1 MARLKPKFFK
11 KFRKLKPLKKFL
23 MAAGLLIVPL
33 LVIFLGYNLFHY
45 GLIFPNTSIAGV
57 NVSSLSPEKAAS
69 TLAEKIDVPEKI
81 ILVANDTP
89 WVIET
94 KEIGLSYDY
103 SSSATTAYER
113 TRTGNIFY
121 DFAKRTTAPFVRTNL
136 GLRMAID
143 EEKLESALSVIAGE
157 IAVEPVYPS
166 VQLIAKQVSV
176 EKGKAGTDLDV
187 KILRAKI
194 GQVLAF
200 ASSEPIEIPL
210 KVIDPTL
217 TDEEAKLLA
226 ERAEKLKSKILTL
239 KFEFQTFTY
248 KGNQLLG
255 LLDAK
260 KQYSEGATTEL
271 ANEIAKSINREPQD
285 SVFVF
290 EAGRVKEFA
299 PSRDGVTLDAEALT
313 EKIKESLTTLE
324 TFEETLASIDIPVER
339 KAPKIQTEDV
349 NNLGIKELI
358 GRGSSRFAGSIANRI
373 YNISLASSR
382 FKGVLVAPGETFS
395 FNEVLGDV
403 SGFTGYKQAYIIQ
416 DGKTIL
422 GDGGGVCQ
430 VSTTLFRAALNAGLP
445 IIERRAH
452 AYRVSYYEQD
462 SPPGL
467 DATVYAP
474 TTDLKFKNDTPGH
487 LLIQPVVDTKKA
499 TLVFEIYGTSDGR
512 IAKTTKPVV
521 TNVVAPPEDL
531 YQDDPTLPAGTIKQV
546 DFKAWGAK
554 VTFNYSVERGGETI
568 YQKTFVSNFRPW
580 QAVYLRGTG
589 PSQP

>member
-1 MARLKPKFFK
+1 
-11 KFRKLKPLKKFL
+11 

-33 LVIFLGYNLFHY
+33 LVIFLGYNLYHY
-45 GLIFPNTSIAGV
+45 GLIFPNTFIAGV
-57 NVSSLSPEKAAS
+57 NVSSLSPEKAS
-69 TLAEKIDVPEKI
+69 SLLAENIDVPEKI
-81 ILVANDTP
+81 LLVANDTP
-89 WVIET
+89 WIIET
-94 KEIGLSYDY
+94 KEIDLNYDY
-103 SSSATTAYER
+103 AHSARTAYER

-121 DFAKRTTAPFVRTNL
+121 DFVKRTAAPFVKTNL
-136 GLRMAID
+136 GLRMSLD
-143 EEKLESALSVIAGE
+143 EEKLGEALSVIAGE

-166 VQLIAKQVSV
+166 VQLIAKQISV

-200 ASSEPIEIPL
+200 ASSEPIIIPL
-210 KVIDPTL
+210 KEIDPTL
-217 TDEEAKLLA
+217 TDEEARVLA
-226 ERAEKLKSKILTL
+226 GRAEKLKDKVLTL

-248 KGNQLLG
+248 QGNQLLG

-260 KQYSEGATTEL
+260 KEYREEATTEL
-271 ANEIAKSINREPQD
+271 ANEIAKSVNREPQD
-285 SVFVF
+285 SVFIF
-290 EAGRVKEFA
+290 EEGRVKEFA
-299 PSRDGVTLDAEALT
+299 PSKEGVTLDAEALT
-313 EKIKESLTTLE
+313 VKIKESLTTLE
-324 TFEETLASIDIPVER
+324 ISEETLVSIDVPVEK

-349 NNLGIKELI
+349 NNLGIRELI

-395 FNEVLGDV
+395 FNNVLGDV

-430 VSTTLFRAALNAGLP
+430 VSTTLFRAALAAGLP
-445 IIERRAH
+445 IVERRAH

-487 LLIQPVVDTKKA
+487 ILIQPVVDTKRA
-499 TLVFEIYGTSDGR
+499 SLVFEIYGTSDGR

-546 DFKAWGAK
+546 DFKAWGAR
-554 VTFNYSVERGGETI
+554 VTFDYSVERGGETI

-589 PSQP
+589 PVQ

>member
-580 QAVYLRGTG
+580 QAIYLRGTA
-589 PSQP
+589 PAQ

>member
-1 MARLKPKFFK
+1 
-11 KFRKLKPLKKFL
+11 

-33 LVIFLGYNLFHY
+33 LVIFLGYNLYHY
-45 GLIFPNTSIAGV
+45 GLIFPNTFIAGV
-57 NVSSLSPEKAAS
+57 NVSSLSPERAS
-69 TLAEKIDVPEKI
+69 SLLAENIDVPEKI
-81 ILVANDTP
+81 LLVANDTP
-89 WVIET
+89 WIIET
-94 KEIGLSYDY
+94 KEIDLSYDY
-103 SSSATTAYER
+103 AHSARTAYER

-121 DFAKRTTAPFVRTNL
+121 DFVKRTAAPFVKTNL
-136 GLRMAID
+136 GLRMSLD
-143 EEKLESALSVIAGE
+143 EEKLGEALSVIAGE

-166 VQLIAKQVSV
+166 VQLIAKQISV

-200 ASSEPIEIPL
+200 ASSEPIIIPL
-210 KVIDPTL
+210 KEIDPTL
-217 TDEEAKLLA
+217 TDEEARVLA
-226 ERAEKLKSKILTL
+226 GRAEKLKDKVLTL

-248 KGNQLLG
+248 QGNQLLG

-260 KQYSEGATTEL
+260 KEYREEATTEL
-271 ANEIAKSINREPQD
+271 ANEIAKSVNREPQD
-285 SVFVF
+285 SVFIF
-290 EAGRVKEFA
+290 EEGRVKEFA
-299 PSRDGVTLDAEALT
+299 PSKEGVTLDAEALT
-313 EKIKESLTTLE
+313 VKIKESLATLE
-324 TFEETLASIDIPVER
+324 ISEETLVSIDVPVEK

-349 NNLGIKELI
+349 NNLGIRELI

-395 FNEVLGDV
+395 FNDVLGDV

-430 VSTTLFRAALNAGLP
+430 VSTTLFRAALAAGLP
-445 IIERRAH
+445 IVERRAH

-462 SPPGL
+462 SLPGL
-467 DATVYAP
+467 DATVFAP

-487 LLIQPVVDTKKA
+487 ILIQPVVDTKRA
-499 TLVFEIYGTSDGR
+499 SLVFEIYGTSDGR

-546 DFKAWGAK
+546 DFKAWGAR
-554 VTFNYSVERGGETI
+554 VTFDYSVERGGETI

-589 PSQP
+589 PVQ

>member
-94 KEIGLSYDY
+94 KEINLSYDY
-103 SSSATTAYER
+103 SHSARAAYER

-121 DFAKRTTAPFVRTNL
+121 DFAKRTTSPFVKTNL
-136 GLRMAID
+136 GLRMALD
-143 EEKLESALSVIAGE
+143 EEKLGEALSVIAGE

-166 VQLIAKQVSV
+166 VQLIAKQISV
-176 EKGKAGTDLDV
+176 EKGKRGTDLDV

-248 KGNQLLG
+248 KENQLLR

-260 KQYSEGATTEL
+260 KEYSEGATTEL
-271 ANEIAKSINREPQD
+271 ANEIAKSVNREPQD

-299 PSRDGVTLDAEALT
+299 PSKDGVTLDAEALT

-339 KAPKIQTEDV
+339 KAPKIRTEDV

-358 GRGSSRFAGSIANRI
+358 GRGSSRFAGSIVNRI

-580 QAVYLRGTG
+580 QAIYLRGTA
-589 PSQP
+589 PAQ

>member
-1 MARLKPKFFK
+1 
-11 KFRKLKPLKKFL
+11 
-23 MAAGLLIVPL
+23 MAAALLIFSL
-33 LVIFLGYNLFHY
+33 LVLFLGYNLYHY
-45 GLIFPNTSIAGV
+45 GLIFPNTFIAGV
-57 NVSSLSPEKAAS
+57 NVSSLPPEKAS
-69 TLAEKIDVPEKI
+69 LFLAENIEVPEKI

-89 WVIET
+89 WVIKTE
-94 KEIGLSYDY
+94 EINLIYDY
-103 SSSATTAYER
+103 SSSATAAYER

-121 DFAKRTTAPFVRTNL
+121 DFAKRATSLFVRTNL
-136 GLRMAID
+136 GLRMSLD
-143 EEKLESALSVIAGE
+143 EEKLQSALSVIAGE
-157 IAVEPVYPS
+157 ITLEPVYPS
-166 VQLIAKQVSV
+166 VEVIRNQISV
-176 EKGKAGTDLDV
+176 EKGKVGTDLDV

-200 ASSEPIEIPL
+200 ASSEPIVIPL
-210 KVIDPTL
+210 KEIDPTL
-217 TDEEAKLLA
+217 TDEEAQVLA
-226 ERAEKLKSKILTL
+226 DRAEKLKNKVLTL

-260 KQYSEGATTEL
+260 KEYRQGAIEEL
-271 ANEIAKSINREPQD
+271 ANEIAKIINREPQD

-290 EAGRVKEFA
+290 EEGRVKEFA
-299 PSRDGVTLDAEALT
+299 PSKDGVTLNSEALT
-313 EKIKESLTTLE
+313 EKIKESLIILE
-324 TFEETLASIDIPVER
+324 TSEDTLVSIVVPVER
-339 KAPKIQTEDV
+339 KAPKIQTGDV

-382 FKGVLVAPGETFS
+382 FKGVLVAPGEIFS
-395 FNEVLGDV
+395 FNNVLGDV
-403 SGFTGYKQAYIIQ
+403 SIFTGYKQAYIIK

-452 AYRVSYYEQD
+452 AYRVAYYEQD

-487 LLIQPVVDTKKA
+487 ILIQPVVDTKKA
-499 TLVFEIYGTSDGR
+499 FLAFEIYGTSDGR
-512 IAKTTKPVV
+512 TARTSRPVV
-521 TNVVAPPEDL
+521 TDVVAPPEDL

-554 VTFNYSVERGGETI
+554 VIFNYTVEKDGETI

-589 PSQP
+589 PSQ

>member
-11 KFRKLKPLKKFL
+11 KFRKLKPLKKLL
-23 MAAGLLIVPL
+23 MAVGLLIVPL

-103 SSSATTAYER
+103 SSSATAAYER

>member
-339 KAPKIQTEDV
+339 KAPKIRTEDV

-358 GRGSSRFAGSIANRI
+358 GRGSSRFAGSIVNRI

>member
-1 MARLKPKFFK
+1 
-11 KFRKLKPLKKFL
+11 

-33 LVIFLGYNLFHY
+33 LVIFLGYNLYHY
-45 GLIFPNTSIAGV
+45 GLIFPNTFIAGV
-57 NVSSLSPEKAAS
+57 NVSSLSPEKAS
-69 TLAEKIDVPEKI
+69 SLLAENIDVPEKI
-81 ILVANDTP
+81 LLVANDTS
-89 WVIET
+89 WIIET
-94 KEIGLSYDY
+94 KEIDLSYDY
-103 SSSATTAYER
+103 AHSARTAYER

-121 DFAKRTTAPFVRTNL
+121 DFVKRAAAPFVKTNL
-136 GLRMAID
+136 GLRMSLD
-143 EEKLESALSVIAGE
+143 EEKLGGALSVIAGE

-166 VQLIAKQVSV
+166 VQLIAKQISV

-200 ASSEPIEIPL
+200 ASSEPIIIPL
-210 KVIDPTL
+210 KEIDPTL
-217 TDEEAKLLA
+217 TDEEARVLA
-226 ERAEKLKSKILTL
+226 GRAEKLKDKVLTL

-248 KGNQLLG
+248 QGNQLLG

-260 KQYSEGATTEL
+260 KEYREEATTEL
-271 ANEIAKSINREPQD
+271 ANEIAKSVNREPQD
-285 SVFVF
+285 SVFIF
-290 EAGRVKEFA
+290 EEGRVKEFA
-299 PSRDGVTLDAEALT
+299 PSKEGVTLDAEALT
-313 EKIKESLTTLE
+313 VKIKESLTTLE
-324 TFEETLASIDIPVER
+324 ISEETLVSIDVPVEK

-349 NNLGIKELI
+349 NNLGIRELI

-395 FNEVLGDV
+395 FNDVLGDV

-430 VSTTLFRAALNAGLP
+430 VSTTLFRAALAAGLP
-445 IIERRAH
+445 IVERRAH

-462 SPPGL
+462 SLPGL
-467 DATVYAP
+467 DATVFAP

-487 LLIQPVVDTKKA
+487 ILIQPVVDTKRA
-499 TLVFEIYGTSDGR
+499 SLVFEIYGTSDGR

-546 DFKAWGAK
+546 DFKAWGAR
-554 VTFNYSVERGGETI
+554 VTFDYSVERGGETI

-580 QAVYLRGTG
+580 QAIYLRGVG
-589 PSQP
+589 PTP

>member
-1 MARLKPKFFK
+1 
-11 KFRKLKPLKKFL
+11 

-33 LVIFLGYNLFHY
+33 LVIFLGYNLYHY
-45 GLIFPNTSIAGV
+45 GLIFPNTFIAGV
-57 NVSSLSPEKAAS
+57 NVSSLSPEKAS
-69 TLAEKIDVPEKI
+69 SLLAESIDVPEKI
-81 ILVANDTP
+81 LLVANDTP
-89 WVIET
+89 WIIET
-94 KEIGLSYDY
+94 KEIDLSYDY
-103 SSSATTAYER
+103 AHSARTAYER

-121 DFAKRTTAPFVRTNL
+121 DFVKRTAAPFVKTNL
-136 GLRMAID
+136 GLRMSLD
-143 EEKLESALSVIAGE
+143 EEKLGEALSVIAGE

-166 VQLIAKQVSV
+166 VQLIAKQISV

-200 ASSEPIEIPL
+200 ASSEPIIIPL
-210 KVIDPTL
+210 KEIDPTL
-217 TDEEAKLLA
+217 TDEEARVLA
-226 ERAEKLKSKILTL
+226 GRAEKLKDKVLTL
-239 KFEFQTFTY
+239 KFEFQTFNY
-248 KGNQLLG
+248 QGNQLLG

-260 KQYSEGATTEL
+260 KEYREEATTEL
-271 ANEIAKSINREPQD
+271 ANEIAKSVNREPQD
-285 SVFVF
+285 SVFIF
-290 EAGRVKEFA
+290 EEGRVKEFA
-299 PSRDGVTLDAEALT
+299 PSKEGVTLDAEALT
-313 EKIKESLTTLE
+313 VKIKESLTTLE
-324 TFEETLASIDIPVER
+324 ISEETLVSIDVPVEK

-349 NNLGIKELI
+349 NNLGIRELI

-395 FNEVLGDV
+395 FNDVLGDV

-430 VSTTLFRAALNAGLP
+430 VSTTLFRAALAAGLP
-445 IIERRAH
+445 IVERRAH

-462 SPPGL
+462 SLPGL
-467 DATVYAP
+467 DATVFAP

-487 LLIQPVVDTKKA
+487 ILIQPVVDTKRA
-499 TLVFEIYGTSDGR
+499 SLVFEIYGTSDGR

-546 DFKAWGAK
+546 DFKAWGAR
-554 VTFNYSVERGGETI
+554 VTFDYSVERGGETI

-580 QAVYLRGTG
+580 QAIYLRGVG
-589 PSQP
+589 PTP

>member
-1 MARLKPKFFK
+1 
-11 KFRKLKPLKKFL
+11 

-33 LVIFLGYNLFHY
+33 LVIFLGYNLYHY
-45 GLIFPNTSIAGV
+45 GLIFPNTFIAGV
-57 NVSSLSPEKAAS
+57 NVSSLSPEKAS
-69 TLAEKIDVPEKI
+69 SLLAESIDVPEKI
-81 ILVANDTP
+81 LLVANDTP
-89 WVIET
+89 WIIET
-94 KEIGLSYDY
+94 KEIDLSYDY
-103 SSSATTAYER
+103 AHSARTAYER

-121 DFAKRTTAPFVRTNL
+121 DFVKRAAAPFVKTNL
-136 GLRMAID
+136 GLRMSLD
-143 EEKLESALSVIAGE
+143 EEKLGGALSVIAGE

-166 VQLIAKQVSV
+166 VQLIAKQISV

-200 ASSEPIEIPL
+200 ASSEPIIIPL
-210 KVIDPTL
+210 KEIDPTL
-217 TDEEAKLLA
+217 TDEEARVLA
-226 ERAEKLKSKILTL
+226 GRAEKLKDKVLTL

-248 KGNQLLG
+248 QGNQLLG

-260 KQYSEGATTEL
+260 KEYREEATTEL
-271 ANEIAKSINREPQD
+271 ANEIAKSVNREPQD
-285 SVFVF
+285 SVFIF
-290 EAGRVKEFA
+290 EEGRVKEFA
-299 PSRDGVTLDAEALT
+299 PSKEGVTLDAEALT
-313 EKIKESLTTLE
+313 VKIKESLTTLE
-324 TFEETLASIDIPVER
+324 ISEETLVSIDVPVEK

-349 NNLGIKELI
+349 NNLGIRELI

-395 FNEVLGDV
+395 FNDVLGDV

-430 VSTTLFRAALNAGLP
+430 VSTTLFRAALAAGLP
-445 IIERRAH
+445 IVERRAH

-462 SPPGL
+462 SLPGL
-467 DATVYAP
+467 DATVFAP

-487 LLIQPVVDTKKA
+487 ILIQPVVDTKRA
-499 TLVFEIYGTSDGR
+499 SLVFEIYGTSDGR

-546 DFKAWGAK
+546 DFKAWGAR
-554 VTFNYSVERGGETI
+554 VTFDYSVERGGETI

-580 QAVYLRGTG
+580 QAIYLRGVG
-589 PSQP
+589 PTP

>member
-1 MARLKPKFFK
+1 MSLLKNKFFK
-11 KFRKLKPLKKFL
+11 KFRKLKPPKKIL
-23 MAAGLLIVPL
+23 LGVGLLVAPL
-33 LVIFLGYNLFHY
+33 LTVFLAFNLYHY
-45 GLIFPNTSIAGV
+45 GLIFPNTFIAGV
-57 NVSSLSPEKAAS
+57 NVSSLSPDKAS
-69 TLAEKIDVPEKI
+69 LFLAENIEVPEKI
-81 ILVANDTP
+81 ILIANDTP
-89 WVIET
+89 WAIET
-94 KEIGLSYDY
+94 KEINLNYDY
-103 SSSATTAYER
+103 AHSARAAYER

-121 DFAKRTTAPFVRTNL
+121 DFAKRVTSPFVKTNL
-136 GLRMAID
+136 GLRMSLD

-157 IAVEPVYPS
+157 IAVEPVFPS

-176 EKGKAGTDLDV
+176 EKGRAGTDLDV
-187 KILRAKI
+187 KVLRAKI
-194 GQVLAF
+194 GQALSF

-210 KVIDPTL
+210 KEIDPTL
-217 TDEEAKLLA
+217 TDEEAQVLA
-226 ERAEKLKSKILTL
+226 DRAEKLKNKVLTL

-248 KGNQLLG
+248 KGNQLLE
-255 LLDAK
+255 LLYAK
-260 KQYSEGATTEL
+260 KEYRQGAIEEL
-271 ANEIAKSINREPQD
+271 ANELAKSVNREPQD

-290 EAGRVKEFA
+290 EEGRVKEFA
-299 PSRDGVTLDAEALT
+299 PSKDGVTLNAEALT
-313 EKIKESLTTLE
+313 EKIKESLRTLE
-324 TFEETLASIDIPVER
+324 TAADTLVSLDVPVER

-403 SGFTGYKQAYIIQ
+403 SAFTGYKQAYIIQ

-452 AYRVSYYEQD
+452 SYRVSYYEQD
-462 SPPGL
+462 SLPGL

-487 LLIQPVVDTKKA
+487 ILIQPVVDTKKA

-531 YQDDPTLPAGTIKQV
+531 YQDDPALPAGTIKQV

-554 VTFNYSVERGGETI
+554 VTFNYTVERDGETI
-568 YQKTFVSNFRPW
+568 YQKNFVSNFRPW

-589 PSQP
+589 PVQ

>member
-1 MARLKPKFFK
+1 MSLLKNKFFQK
-11 KFRKLKPLKKFL
+11 FFRKLKLPKKLL
-23 MAAGLLIVPL
+23 MATVLLIVPL
-33 LVIFLGYNLFHY
+33 LVIFLGYNLYHY
-45 GLIFPNTSIAGV
+45 GLIFPNTFIAGV
-57 NVSSLSPEKAAS
+57 NVSSLSPEKAS
-69 TLAEKIDVPEKI
+69 LFLAENIEVPEKI
-81 ILVANDTP
+81 ILITNDTP
-89 WVIET
+89 WAIET
-94 KEIGLSYDY
+94 KEINLSYDY
-103 SSSATTAYER
+103 SHSARAAYER

-121 DFAKRTTAPFVRTNL
+121 DFAKRTTSPFVKTNL
-136 GLRMAID
+136 GLRMALD

-176 EKGKAGTDLDV
+176 EKGRAGTDLDV
-187 KILRAKI
+187 KALRAKI
-194 GQVLAF
+194 GQALSF
-200 ASSEPIEIPL
+200 ASSEPIEIPI
-210 KVIDPTL
+210 KEIDPTL
-217 TDEEAKLLA
+217 TDEEANVFA
-226 ERAEKLKSKILTL
+226 ERAEKLKEKSLTL

-248 KGNQLLG
+248 KGGQLFG
-255 LLDAK
+255 LLDPK
-260 KQYSEGATTEL
+260 RQYSKEATTEL
-271 ANEIAKSINREPQD
+271 VNGLAKSVNREPQD

-290 EAGRVKEFA
+290 EEGRVKEFA
-299 PSRDGVTLDAEALT
+299 PSKDGVTLNSEALT

-324 TFEETLASIDIPVER
+324 TSENTFVSIDVPVER

-403 SGFTGYKQAYIIQ
+403 SVFTGYKQAYIIQ

-430 VSTTLFRAALNAGLP
+430 VSTTLFRAALAAGLP

-467 DATVYAP
+467 DATVYSP

-487 LLIQPVVDTKKA
+487 ILIQPVVDTKKA
-499 TLVFEIYGTSDGR
+499 TLVFEIYGTSDAR
-512 IAKTTKPVV
+512 TAKTSKPSV
-521 TNVVAPPEDL
+521 TNVVPPPEDL
-531 YQDDPTLPAGTIKQV
+531 YQDDPTLALGTIKQV

-554 VTFNYSVERGGETI
+554 VIFNYTVEREGEVI
-568 YQKTFVSNFRPW
+568 YEKTFVSNFRPW
-580 QAVYLRGTG
+580 QAVYLRGIG
-589 PSQP
+589 PVN

>member
-1 MARLKPKFFK
+1 MSLLKNKFFK
-11 KFRKLKPLKKFL
+11 KIRKLKLPKKIL
-23 MAAGLLIVPL
+23 LGAGLLVAPILIV
-33 LVIFLGYNLFHY
+33 FLAYNLYHY
-45 GLIFPNTSIAGV
+45 GLIFPNTFIAGI
-57 NVSSLSPEKAAS
+57 NVSSLPPEKAS
-69 TLAEKIDVPEKI
+69 LFLAENIKVPEKI

-89 WVIET
+89 WVIGT

-103 SSSATTAYER
+103 SSSAGAAYER

-136 GLRMAID
+136 GLRMALD

-166 VQLIAKQVSV
+166 VQLIAKQISV
-176 EKGKAGTDLDV
+176 EKGKRGTDLDV

-194 GQVLAF
+194 GQALSF
-200 ASSEPIEIPL
+200 ASSEPIEIPI
-210 KVIDPTL
+210 KEIDPTL
-217 TDEEAKLLA
+217 TDEEAQVFA
-226 ERAEKLKSKILTL
+226 DRAEKLKNKVLTL

-248 KGNQLLG
+248 KENQLLR

-260 KQYSEGATTEL
+260 KEYSEGAIEEL
-271 ANEIAKSINREPQD
+271 ANEIAKSVNREPQD

-290 EAGRVKEFA
+290 EEGRVKEFA
-299 PSRDGVTLDAEALT
+299 PSKDGVTLNSEALT
-313 EKIKESLTTLE
+313 EKIRESLTTLE
-324 TFEETLASIDIPVER
+324 TAEDTIVSIEIPVER
-339 KAPKIQTEDV
+339 KTPKIQTEDV

-358 GRGSSRFAGSIANRI
+358 GRGSSRFVGSIANRI

-382 FKGVLVAPGETFS
+382 FKGVLVAPGEVFS

-403 SGFTGYKQAYIIQ
+403 SVFTGYKQAYIIQ

-445 IIERRAH
+445 IVERRAH

-467 DATVYAP
+467 DATVYSP

-487 LLIQPVVDTKKA
+487 ILIQSVVDTKKA

-512 IAKTTKPVV
+512 IAKTTKPIV

-554 VTFNYSVERGGETI
+554 VTFNYMVERDGETV

-580 QAVYLRGTG
+580 QAIYLRGTG
-589 PSQP
+589 PVQ

>member
-1 MARLKPKFFK
+1 
-11 KFRKLKPLKKFL
+11 

-33 LVIFLGYNLFHY
+33 LVIFLGYNLYHY
-45 GLIFPNTSIAGV
+45 GLIFPNTFIAGV
-57 NVSSLSPEKAAS
+57 NVSSLSPEKAS
-69 TLAEKIDVPEKI
+69 SLLAENIDVPEKI
-81 ILVANDTP
+81 LLVANDTP
-89 WVIET
+89 WIIET
-94 KEIGLSYDY
+94 KEIDLNYDY
-103 SSSATTAYER
+103 AHSARTAYER

-121 DFAKRTTAPFVRTNL
+121 DFVKRTAAPFVKTNL
-136 GLRMAID
+136 GLRMSLD
-143 EEKLESALSVIAGE
+143 EEKLGEALSVIAGE

-166 VQLIAKQVSV
+166 VQLIAKQISV

-200 ASSEPIEIPL
+200 ASSEPIIIPL
-210 KVIDPTL
+210 KEIDPTL
-217 TDEEAKLLA
+217 TDEEARVLA
-226 ERAEKLKSKILTL
+226 GRAEKLKDKVLTL

-248 KGNQLLG
+248 QGNQLLG

-260 KQYSEGATTEL
+260 KEYREEATTEL
-271 ANEIAKSINREPQD
+271 ANEIAKSVNREPQD
-285 SVFVF
+285 SVFIF
-290 EAGRVKEFA
+290 EEGRVKEFA
-299 PSRDGVTLDAEALT
+299 PSKEGVTLDAEALT
-313 EKIKESLTTLE
+313 VKIKESLTTLE
-324 TFEETLASIDIPVER
+324 ISEETLVSIDVPVEK

-349 NNLGIKELI
+349 NNLGIRELI

-395 FNEVLGDV
+395 FNDVLGDV

-430 VSTTLFRAALNAGLP
+430 VSTTLFRAALAAGLP
-445 IIERRAH
+445 IVERRAH

-462 SPPGL
+462 SLPGL
-467 DATVYAP
+467 DATVFAP

-487 LLIQPVVDTKKA
+487 ILIQPVVDTKRA
-499 TLVFEIYGTSDGR
+499 SLVFEIYGTSDGR

-546 DFKAWGAK
+546 DFKAWGAR
-554 VTFNYSVERGGETI
+554 VTFDYSVERGGETI

-589 PSQP
+589 PVQ

>member
-1 MARLKPKFFK
+1 ML
-11 KFRKLKPLKKFL
+11 
-23 MAAGLLIVPL
+23 GIGVGVTLLLAL
-33 LVIFLGYNLFHY
+33 LLAYNLYFF
-45 GLIFPNTSIAGV
+45 GRIFPNTYVAGI
-57 NVSSLSPEKAAS
+57 NVSSLSPEEAS
-69 TLAEKIDVPEKI
+69 LLLADRVSVPEKI
-81 ILVANDTP
+81 ILIDGGEPSEVSTQ
-89 WVIET
+89 
-94 KEIGLSYDY
+94 EINLSYDF
-103 SSSATTAYER
+103 SASAMAAFER
-113 TRTGNIFY
+113 TRTGNILY
-121 DFAKRTTAPFVRTNL
+121 DFAKRMEALFTNTNL
-136 GLRMAID
+136 GLRLSLN
-143 EEKLESALSVIAGE
+143 EEKLQSALSVIAGE
-157 IAVEPVYPS
+157 ITLEPVYPS
-166 VQLIAKQVSV
+166 VSLAGKDVLV
-176 EKGKAGTDLDV
+176 EKGKAGTDLDL
-187 KILRAKI
+187 KALRATI
-194 GQVLAF
+194 GEALSF
-200 ASSEPIEIPL
+200 ASGEPISIPL
-210 KVIDPTL
+210 KKIDPTL
-217 TDEEAKLLA
+217 TDEEANVFA
-226 ERAEKLKSKILTL
+226 ERAEKLKEKSLTL

-248 KGNQLLG
+248 KGNGLFA

-260 KQYSEGATTEL
+260 KEYSKEATAEL
-271 ANEIAKSINREPQD
+271 ANEIAKSVNREPQD

-290 EAGRVKEFA
+290 EEGRVKEFA
-299 PSRDGVTLDAEALT
+299 PSKDGVTLNADAFI

-324 TFEETLASIDIPVER
+324 TFEDAIVSIEIPVER
-339 KAPKIQTEDV
+339 KAPKIETEDV

-382 FKGVLVAPGETFS
+382 FKGVLVAPGEIFS
-395 FNEVLGDV
+395 FNDILGDV
-403 SGFTGYKQAYIIQ
+403 SAFTGYKQAYIIQ

-445 IIERRAH
+445 IVERRAH
-452 AYRVSYYEQD
+452 SYRVAYYEQD

-474 TTDLKFKNDTPGH
+474 TTDLKFKNDTLGH
-487 LLIQPVVDTKKA
+487 ILIQPVVDTKKA

-531 YQDDPTLPAGTIKQV
+531 YQDNPTLPAGTIKQV

-554 VTFNYSVERGGETI
+554 VTFNYTVERGGETI

-589 PSQP
+589 PVQ